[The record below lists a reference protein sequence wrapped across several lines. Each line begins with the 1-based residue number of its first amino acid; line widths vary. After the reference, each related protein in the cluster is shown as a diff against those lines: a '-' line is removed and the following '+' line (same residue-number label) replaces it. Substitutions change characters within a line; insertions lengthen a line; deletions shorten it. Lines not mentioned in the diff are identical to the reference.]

1 MINYL
6 RHVHKVERGVVINN
20 LKGGWS

>member
-6 RHVHKVERGVVINN
+6 RHVHNVERGVVINN